1 MSAHSQRVFGKACIL
16 VDVTPAARAEDRDR
30 PSGAG
35 PASAVGLAWAELP
48 APAWVRQLLR
58 PRPAP
63 VPWGRVVRTGLAVVG
78 PVAVGMATGHLGP
91 GLIGSM
97 GALAA
102 SLTDRGGP
110 YRQRAIRV
118 GTVVAAGATGFLL
131 GSLAFGHAGW
141 TLVLVVGAALV
152 SGLVSVLG
160 NTASV
165 ASLQF
170 VIYTVVASGISFGDG
185 PLWQA
190 PLLYLLGAAWELVL
204 SLSTGIG
211 RTAAPE
217 RAAVAAVYRSLARLL
232 EAVGG
237 DTVEQE
243 RQGLTDALN
252 TAYDAV
258 VTARSRSG
266 GHDDQYRRLLAVLNE
281 ATPLVEE
288 SLTLVR
294 IGRPLPEPV
303 RQAVR
308 DLAAAVAR
316 RGEPPD
322 VSRLEAPTPEIKALK
337 SGLESVTSLLAGR
350 PPGDSEQQ
358 LHRTGLRERLG
369 SAWDALSSG
378 PTTQLTTLRLV
389 LCMGVAETVMHTL
402 PLHRPYWV
410 ALTVAVA
417 VKPDFG
423 SVFARAVQRGLGTV
437 IGVLIGT
444 GLLVVLP
451 YGAPILVAI
460 AVLSALMPI
469 ALMRNY
475 GMFATFLTPV
485 IVLLI
490 DLLHRGDESLVL
502 ARLVDTLLGSA
513 IVLVVGYLIWPDTWR
528 SRTRI
533 GQRFAEVADDV
544 LAYLRVAI
552 GPDHGARSPLRRHTY
567 RRLSDLRTMFQQAL
581 SEPPPVSTRASAW
594 WPAIVALERLTDAVT
609 ATVIHAQHGG
619 PAPSQDG
626 AALVIAAMEDLP
638 AAVREQRAPEDRP
651 LPEEEPLAGVVA
663 ELKVV
668 RGVLSGPS
676 DRPVP
681 SHRAGR
687 AD

>member
-1 MSAHSQRVFGKACIL
+1 M
-16 VDVTPAARAEDRDR
+16 
-30 PSGAG
+30 
-35 PASAVGLAWAELP
+35 
-48 APAWVRQLLR
+48 
-58 PRPAP
+58 
-63 VPWGRVVRTGLAVVG
+63 RTGLAVVG
-78 PVAVGMATGHLGP
+78 PVALGMGTGHLGP

-141 TLVLVVGAALV
+141 TLALVVGAALV

-170 VIYTVVASGISFGDG
+170 VIYTVVASGISFGPG

-211 RTAAPE
+211 RAAAPE
-217 RAAVAAVYRSLARLL
+217 RAAVAQVYRSLARLL
-232 EAVGG
+232 ECVGS
-237 DTVEQE
+237 DTAEQE
-243 RQGLTDALN
+243 RQALTGALN
-252 TAYDAV
+252 NAYDTVLA
-258 VTARSRSG
+258 ARSRSG
-266 GHDDQYRRLLAVLNE
+266 GQDEQYRRLLALLNE

-294 IGRPLPEPV
+294 IGRPVPEPV
-303 RQAVR
+303 VQTVR
-308 DLAAAVAR
+308 DLATAVAH
-316 RGEPPD
+316 GGDPPEVAGLD
-322 VSRLEAPTPEIKALK
+322 AVTPGIRALR
-337 SGLESVTSLLAGR
+337 SGLESVASLLAGR
-350 PPGDSEQQ
+350 PPGESEQP
-358 LHRTGLRERLG
+358 LHRPGLRERIG

-378 PTTQLTTLRLV
+378 PATQLTTLRLV
-389 LCMGVAETVMHTL
+389 LCMGAAETVMHVL

-437 IGVLIGT
+437 VGVLIGT
-444 GLLVVLP
+444 ALLVVLP
-451 YGAPILVAI
+451 YGAPILLAI
-460 AVLSALMPI
+460 ALFSAVLPI
-469 ALMRNY
+469 AILRNY

-502 ARLVDTLLGSA
+502 ARLVDTLIGSA

-544 LAYLRVAI
+544 LAYLRVAL
-552 GPDHGARSPLRRHTY
+552 GPDEGARSPLRRHTY

-594 WPAIVALERLTDAVT
+594 WPAIVALERLTDSVT
-609 ATVIHAQHGG
+609 ATVVHAQHGG
-619 PAPSQDG
+619 PVPSHGG
-626 AALVIAAMEDLP
+626 AHLVIAAMEDIP
-638 AAVREQRAPEDRP
+638 AAVREQRPPKERP
-651 LPEEEPLAGVVA
+651 LPDEEPLAGMVA

-676 DRPVP
+676 DRPLF
-681 SHRAGR
+681 SRRAGR